1 MTKRKN
7 MKNMKNM
14 KKISFLACIVLLLG
28 GCSYNGGT
36 TSNNGSKDRG
46 GILGGIL
53 GAITQGDAAANILY
67 DVIGATKLSQKD
79 IIGTWNYRG
88 PGVAFTSEKLLAKA
102 GGEVAAAKARQEL
115 EAPYQSIGIKS
126 TNTYFTFK
134 DDDTFEGKVD
144 GTPVKGTY
152 EYNPE
157 TSEVKLKT
165 LLLSTT
171 GYLTRNAKGI
181 SLLFES
187 KKLLKA
193 LQVVAAIS
201 GDSTLGTI
209 GELSKNYDGIRMGFD
224 LKK

>member
-1 MTKRKN
+1 MKRLF
-7 MKNMKNM
+7 
-14 KKISFLACIVLLLG
+14 ILACAALLLAS
-28 GCSYNGGT
+28 CSLNSGT
-36 TSNNGSKDRG
+36 TTNSSNGNTGNNGG

-67 DVIGATKLSQKD
+67 DVIGATKLSKKD
-79 IIGTWNYRG
+79 IIGTWSYRG
-88 PGVAFTSEKLLAKA
+88 PGVAFTSENLLAKA

-115 EAPYQSIGIKS
+115 EEPFQSIGIKT

-134 DDDTFEGKVD
+134 EDDTFEGKVD
-144 GTPVKGTY
+144 GTPVSGSY
-152 EYNPE
+152 DYNPE

-165 LLLSTT
+165 LLFSTT